1 MALNIVK
8 EVAAMRK
15 MTVNELREKY
25 GAVFGEGTNARNK
38 DWLVKRIAW
47 RMQANEEGGLSER
60 ARRRAMELAN
70 DADLRTTAPK
80 EKQPKLKVVSA
91 VIDDRLPPPGSTLT
105 RQYKGEEIEVRIL
118 ADGFEW
124 EGEVFA
130 SLSAVA
136 KAITGSHCNGFLFF
150 GLKKRGAK

>member
-8 EVAAMRK
+8 EVAALRK
-15 MTVNELREKY
+15 MTVAQLVEKF
-25 GAVFGEGTNARNK
+25 VEVCGEGTRTRNK

-60 ARRRAMELAN
+60 ARKRAMELA
-70 DADLRTTAPK
+70 DDRYLRLTAPK
-80 EKQPKLKVVSA
+80 EMPLPAKPATQ
-91 VIDDRLPPPGSTLT
+91 VIDDRLPPPGNVIT
-105 RQYKGEEIEVRIL
+105 RTYKGEELQITVL

-124 EGEVFA
+124 EGVRFD

-136 KAITGSHCNGFLFF
+136 KAITGSHCNGYLFF
-150 GLKKRGAK
+150 GLAKRGAK